1 MKVYPKVMIPKLMHL
16 WIVWV
21 CQINQCH
28 NDTSEETQ
36 IVYNEYITNKGL
48 MNSGKSSTA
57 LNDMLTDF
65 VDYVDSFYGKNDPL
79 YPLVKDG
86 QPLSKVDILGATE
99 KQLTQCAD
107 DSNELC
113 TWGDGDS
120 LDRERVRDILINQFN
135 YTYKEDK

>member
-1 MKVYPKVMIPKLMHL
+1 
-16 WIVWV
+16 
-21 CQINQCH
+21 
-28 NDTSEETQ
+28 
-36 IVYNEYITNKGL
+36 
-48 MNSGKSSTA
+48 MNSGTSSTQ
-57 LNDMLTDF
+57 LNDMFTEF
-65 VDYVDSFYGKNDPL
+65 VDYVDSFYGVNDPL

-99 KQLTQCAD
+99 EYLTQCAD

-135 YTYKEDK
+135 YTYQEDK